1 VSIAASKSMR
11 AALGSAP
18 AEASTRKEARIEA
31 SRLQEADFCRHL
43 EMLSAWKRRNLRI
56 LDMPQGGD
64 VLVWLLKDRTRARP
78 LKDLYRGSRFS
89 EPTIRWVLKALVD
102 DGFIAIER
110 NPDDLRVRTVHL
122 TPKLMA
128 AMHEYLDLLR
138 ECALHIQQPAEA
150 CCESEHRAAAD

>member
-1 VSIAASKSMR
+1 VSIAASKSVR

-18 AEASTRKEARIEA
+18 REA
-31 SRLQEADFCRHL
+31 SRFAEVAIEQPRVQEADFCRHL
-43 EMLSAWKRRNLRI
+43 EVLSVWKRRKLRI
-56 LDMPQGGD
+56 LDMPQGSD
-64 VLVWLLKDRTRARP
+64 VLVWLLQGRTRARP

-110 NPDDLRVRTVHL
+110 SPDDLRVRTVHL

-128 AMHEYLDLLR
+128 AVHEYLDLLR
-138 ECALHIQQPAEA
+138 DCAVPIQQPVAA
-150 CCESEHRAAAD
+150 NSEPVQHAAD

>member
-1 VSIAASKSMR
+1 VSIAASKSVR

-18 AEASTRKEARIEA
+18 AEASTLKEAPIEA
-31 SRLQEADFCRHL
+31 PRLQETDFCRHL
-43 EMLSAWKRRNLRI
+43 EVLSAWKRKKLRI

-64 VLVWLLKDRTRARP
+64 VLVWLLKGRTRARP

-122 TPKLMA
+122 TPKLMSA
-128 AMHEYLDLLR
+128 VHEYLDLLR
-138 ECALHIQQPAEA
+138 ECAVHVQQPVGTY
-150 CCESEHRAAAD
+150 CESAHQAAAD